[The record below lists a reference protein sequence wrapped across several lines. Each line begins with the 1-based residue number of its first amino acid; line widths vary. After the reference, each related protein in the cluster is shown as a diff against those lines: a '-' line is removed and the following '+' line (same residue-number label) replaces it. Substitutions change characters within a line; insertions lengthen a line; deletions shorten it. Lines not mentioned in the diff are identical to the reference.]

1 MTTPRQVTKGNAAST
16 CTADHHDQHIID
28 LSINAPFARSSNVN
42 RLPSDSSYLY
52 LDAPIVTGEIPS
64 FKIDETELSYAFLA
78 LPPVTEG
85 HLHALVVPKDHAVK
99 MHEVPDDYLADV
111 IRLAKKVAIDHGLV
125 DYNIIQNNGRIAYQ
139 SVDHVHFHV
148 IDKPDV
154 DTGLVVKWPPQKSPE
169 ELEVYRAELFK
180 KTGAEGKT
188 LYDD

>member
-1 MTTPRQVTKGNAAST
+1 MATCMLSSFPKVRHLASHHTPSLSECLST
-16 CTADHHDQHIID
+16 RT
-28 LSINAPFARSSNVN
+28 
-42 RLPSDSSYLY
+42 
-52 LDAPIVTGEIPS
+52 
-64 FKIDETELSYAFLA
+64 
-78 LPPVTEG
+78 
-85 HLHALVVPKDHAVK
+85 DHAVK

-180 KTGAEGKT
+180 KMGAEGKT